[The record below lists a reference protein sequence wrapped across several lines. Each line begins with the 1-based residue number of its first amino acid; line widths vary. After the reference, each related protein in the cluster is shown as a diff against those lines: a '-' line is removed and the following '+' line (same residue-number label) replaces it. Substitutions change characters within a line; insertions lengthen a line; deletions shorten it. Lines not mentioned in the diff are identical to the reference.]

1 VLRRFALLTLIGA
14 CSPTF
19 RLANRCPTAAP
30 LAIDFAA
37 GTIGLAASAAEYN
50 RGEQARSFAIATAA
64 MLVFT
69 GAALSECK

>member
-1 VLRRFALLTLIGA
+1 MKSALLIALAA
-14 CSPTF
+14 CSPTV
-19 RLANRCPTAAP
+19 RLSHRCPTVTP
-30 LAIDFAA
+30 LAIDFVA

-50 RGEQARSFAIATAA
+50 RGEQARSFAIAGAA